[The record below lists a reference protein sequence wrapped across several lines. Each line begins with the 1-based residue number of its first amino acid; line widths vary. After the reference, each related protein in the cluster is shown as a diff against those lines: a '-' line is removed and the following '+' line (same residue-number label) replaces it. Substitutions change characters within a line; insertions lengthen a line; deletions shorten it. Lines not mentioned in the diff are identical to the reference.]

1 MDPMKVFED
10 CIRGEQLDGARM
22 TQLAR
27 DAEGPARLA
36 TLAMKYVD
44 HGMQAR
50 AARPIQAMARAILQR
65 WTADHLA

>member
-1 MDPMKVFED
+1 MRE
-10 CIRGEQLDGARM
+10 
-22 TQLAR
+22 R

-50 AARPIQAMARAILQR
+50 AAQPIQAMARAILQR
-65 WTADHLA
+65 WRADQLA